1 MALAF
6 SDLDS
11 SGWWAVIS
19 SGIVFGTFILESYN
33 IGTFGGWD
41 VLYRDDIPWYS
52 GLVSMDNIRDI
63 EDAYN
68 ALFFFELMLRAWV
81 AEFKF
86 SFWTNPFTVLD
97 TAATIPPVLAV
108 FGLVDR
114 MSPIPRFLRLLRI
127 VRLLRFLERSPDSV
141 LFGLFKSDSMTVQLT
156 GVAAEFI
163 CIFVIAAG
171 VIYDLEFG
179 INPAVKNLND
189 TLYWAV
195 LTLTGIGQPF
205 EVVTPGGRVATVVS
219 IFVALLVIPG
229 QLAKLATISGG
240 EMLLE
245 MMEDED
251 DEDEDQ
257 ELISNTGEVFILKST
272 DEDPITSGAKTFD
285 DRVCDSCGLE
295 MHEIDA
301 RYCRR
306 CSYKLA
312 ESDATGLRF
321 ARKIAKKKK
330 AVEEKQVQGNVNVG
344 RLGVDMMS
352 SISTSS
358 KALSNKKKRSS

>member
-1 MALAF
+1 
-6 SDLDS
+6 
-11 SGWWAVIS
+11 
-19 SGIVFGTFILESYN
+19 
-33 IGTFGGWD
+33 
-41 VLYRDDIPWYS
+41 
-52 GLVSMDNIRDI
+52 
-63 EDAYN
+63 
-68 ALFFFELMLRAWV
+68 
-81 AEFKF
+81 
-86 SFWTNPFTVLD
+86 
-97 TAATIPPVLAV
+97 
-108 FGLVDR
+108 
-114 MSPIPRFLRLLRI
+114 
-127 VRLLRFLERSPDSV
+127 
-141 LFGLFKSDSMTVQLT
+141 MTVQLI
-156 GVAAEFI
+156 GVASEFI

-245 MMEDED
+245 MMEDE
-251 DEDEDQ
+251 EDEDQ
-257 ELISNTGEVFILKST
+257 EIISNTGEVFILKSM
-272 DEDPITSGAKTFD
+272 DEDPTTSGAKTFD
-285 DRVCDSCGLE
+285 DRACDSCGLE
-295 MHEIDA
+295 MHEVDA

-306 CSYKLA
+306 CSFKLA
-312 ESDATGLRF
+312 ESEATGLRF

-330 AVEEKQVQGNVNVG
+330 AVEERRVQGNVNVG
-344 RLGVDMMS
+344 RLGLDMMS

-358 KALSNKKKRSS
+358 KALSNKRNCNS